1 MKPVLL
7 LLILCLPLVENK
19 AKSLKLKGVKK
30 GSHPKTFFFF
40 NLQVIQN
47 FSYEFS
53 QSFVFFKAE
62 KSSVPGHAWNLWHML
77 KFPNFAT
84 LTQIN
89 LKLFSTLG
97 STALRAELLNF
108 KGKGK
113 LYFIRI
119 AEFEFPS
126 LLVYI
131 FTHTHCQLTEE

>member
-1 MKPVLL
+1 MLTLGGKQGQ
-7 LLILCLPLVENK
+7 K
-19 AKSLKLKGVKK
+19 FKTQGSKK
-30 GSHPKTFFFF
+30 RQPPQDLFFF